1 MERQAI
7 EELRSAQGELS
18 RLVRG
23 QLEALFGSLDLSDP
37 TAARNL
43 LLELVPELVHQ
54 YGAVAETI
62 ARDWYEEHRADAGL
76 TGAYRVEAPP
86 PSITT
91 ERVQSKVRY
100 EAGKLWTPTPG
111 DMLAGLAVA
120 VDKYVKQPGR
130 DLIQHN
136 AEREGARW
144 ARVPT
149 GAKTC
154 AWCLILASR
163 DAVYLSK
170 RSAGDRGRGVGDDF
184 HGKCDCEV
192 VMIGRD
198 DDYPEGYLPNDIYD
212 KYDIAVDIA
221 RRDPEV
227 KAFVDTLDPGDK
239 NAQLK
244 AVAFAMRRHFPE
256 LVNDGVHAHAA

>member
-37 TAARNL
+37 AAARNL

-86 PSITT
+86 PSITS

-163 DAVYLSK
+163 DAVYSSK
-170 RSAGDRGRGVGDDF
+170 RAALRRGDDGHKY
-184 HGKCDCEV
+184 HGDCDCQAV
-192 VMIGRD
+192 LLGRD
-198 DDYPEGYLPNDIYD
+198 EEYPDGYLPAEYEAMYSAARDNAASGSIQ
-212 KYDIAVDIA
+212 DIA
-221 RRDPEV
+221 E
-227 KAFVDTLDPGDK
+227 
-239 NAQLK
+239 Q
-244 AVAFAMRRHFPE
+244 MRRLFPNH
-256 LVNDGVHAHAA
+256 LTDGVHAHAA